1 MRSIHADIKSC
12 VLDCNRACGQWTYDS
27 RGTHQSG
34 QRRRS
39 ATDEIYCNAE
49 KLTLY
54 EHENGDLT
62 LEGRFGEIGHD
73 GGPCSIQSVAKGLL
87 PKVEIRTTVDQIIE
101 DIRMR
106 KMYIEMENEARALLG
121 KEFQSVHQEMRS
133 KDILV
138 GDPKVLDFRKGG
150 CARFRAIYRRSEEI
164 EKLPYPEA
172 AYWAY
177 ISGIGVY
184 FGLRENRED
193 MRLNAVSDLKRFV
206 LHSCPASVTGH

>member
-1 MRSIHADIKSC
+1 MTPEELTNGAETKNA
-12 VLDCNRACGQWTYDS
+12 VA
-27 RGTHQSG
+27 
-34 QRRRS
+34 
-39 ATDEIYCNAE
+39 EIYCNAE

-54 EHENGDLT
+54 EHKNGDLT
-62 LEGRFGEIGHD
+62 LEGRFGEIGRD
-73 GGPCSIQSVAKGLL
+73 GGRLSIQSLAKELL
-87 PKVEIRTTVDQIIE
+87 PKAESGTTVDQMIE

-106 KMYIEMENEARALLG
+106 KMYIEMENEARTLLG
-121 KEFQSVHQEMRS
+121 KEFQSVRQEMRS

-164 EKLPYPEA
+164 ERLPYPEA

-184 FGLRENRED
+184 FGLRENREE
-193 MRLNAVSDLKRFV
+193 MRLNAISDLKTLCCIAV
-206 LHSCPASVTGH
+206 PLQ